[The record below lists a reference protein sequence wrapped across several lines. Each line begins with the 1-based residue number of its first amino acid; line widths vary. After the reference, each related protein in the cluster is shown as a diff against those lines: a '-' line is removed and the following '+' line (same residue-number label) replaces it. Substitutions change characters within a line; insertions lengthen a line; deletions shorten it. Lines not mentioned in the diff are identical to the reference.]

1 MRTVT
6 HNAAA
11 GFLIWKFIVIQV
23 LQSTLK
29 RYSSGKKVHYM
40 AKINHS
46 PEFHQKKKSTQ
57 FNMFKKNKQ
66 TLA

>member
-6 HNAAA
+6 HNAEA

-46 PEFHQKKKSTQ
+46 PEFHQKKIHTI
-57 FNMFKKNKQ
+57 
-66 TLA
+66 